1 MSEDKRE
8 KDWGKIAEEVLNV
21 VDQDFAEQA
30 DNPEAETASGQET
43 SALSGVLEHP
53 DYQALQQKMTETE
66 QALHEHQDKVL
77 RLASEMENVRRRAEQ
92 DKLAAHRYGVQKLC
106 EDLIPVMDSLEQ
118 ALLAAEQAEGSHA
131 ALIEGVQMTLNIMNA
146 TLEKYSVVAICPLQ
160 GDAFDPHHHEA
171 MSMVPSTDVP
181 HNGILVVFQ
190 KGYKIHDRVI
200 RPARVVVAKAPE

>member
-8 KDWGKIAEEVLNV
+8 KDWGKIADEVSNV
-21 VDQDFAEQA
+21 DLDIAAQG
-30 DNPEAETASGQET
+30 DNPEPEIGFNSEI
-43 SALSGVLEHP
+43 SAVSELLEHP
-53 DYQALQQKMTETE
+53 DYQALQEKMTQTE
-66 QALHEHQDKVL
+66 QALHEQQDKVL

-118 ALLAAEQAEGSHA
+118 ALLAAEQAEGSHG
-131 ALIEGVQMTLNIMNA
+131 ALIEGVQMTLNIMNS
-146 TLEKYSVVAICPLQ
+146 TLEKYNVVAISPSQ
-160 GDAFDPHHHEA
+160 GDPFDPHHHEA
-171 MSMVPSTDVP
+171 MSMVPSTDVA